1 MHHEAHSPW
10 EWSTIRELQFALG
23 QIEQCMTWVNALHD
37 LLPKYDS
44 FNAID
49 EHRIAFLKELLERNP
64 VSEHIPIPEFTEDMT
79 FDKWFKHLW
88 NELLMERGEL
98 YLSLS
103 KLQEQIIK
111 RLRDRIDELE
121 GR

>member
-10 EWSTIRELQFALG
+10 EGSTIRELHIAIG
-23 QIEQCMTWVNALHD
+23 QIEQCMTWVDNIHHV
-37 LLPKYDS
+37 LPTFKMAD
-44 FNAID
+44 
-49 EHRIAFLKELLERNP
+49 LKELLERNP
-64 VSEHIPIPEFTEDMT
+64 VSEHIPIPELTEDMT

-111 RLRDRIDELE
+111 RQRDRIDELE